1 MKPRDFRVSVTINE
15 NGSAAD
21 SKRIRK
27 AAGRLLDGMRRTIE
41 TVCRYADKA
50 GEGKAVKK

>member
-15 NGSAAD
+15 NGPAAD
-21 SKRIRK
+21 SERIRR

-41 TVCRYADKA
+41 TVCRYA
-50 GEGKAVKK
+50 GEGEAVKK